1 MREDTQATEQ
11 YTKTDTKH
19 LPTYPKRRVD
29 IIEKDILV
37 GNDKR
42 YERIEQ

>member
-11 YTKTDTKH
+11 YTKTDTNH
-19 LPTYPKRRVD
+19 PPPYPRRRVD
-29 IIEKDILV
+29 IIEEDILV

-42 YERIEQ
+42 YEWIEQ

>member
-1 MREDTQATEQ
+1 MCEDAQTTEQ
-11 YTKTDTKH
+11 YTKTDTNH
-19 LPTYPKRRVD
+19 LPTYPRRRVD
-29 IIEKDILV
+29 IIEEDILV